1 MTGAETPDTAPAGSV
16 DDRILS
22 VIVREGMVE
31 REKLLPEATLED
43 LGVESVEV
51 VMILNGLEEEFD
63 IYIPVDEAMSE
74 VRTVGDMLKVIKSI
88 IEGGG
93 DGMVPA

>member
-1 MTGAETPDTAPAGSV
+1 MTGADTQGAAPAGSV
-16 DDRILS
+16 EDRILS

-31 REKLLPEATLED
+31 REKLVPEATLED

-74 VRTVGDMLKVIKSI
+74 VRTVGDMLNVIKGI
-88 IEGGG
+88 ISNGG
-93 DGMVPA
+93 DGTAPA